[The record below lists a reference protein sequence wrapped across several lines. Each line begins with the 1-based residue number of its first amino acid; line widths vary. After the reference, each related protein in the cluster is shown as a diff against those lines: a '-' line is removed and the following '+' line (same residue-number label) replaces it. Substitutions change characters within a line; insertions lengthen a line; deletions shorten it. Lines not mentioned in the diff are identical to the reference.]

1 MEHTLS
7 TCTVKTFTERYEKQ
21 KLNFDFTIQRDG
33 GQWNSEQQNLLVHSI
48 LVGMIVPAL
57 YFIKEENNNGEVW
70 TVIDGKQRLS
80 TLMAFYNNE
89 FKLSKDTDN
98 ITIGDKEYIIAG
110 LKYKDLPEILQ
121 ERFTMYPFD
130 IVYLRGYTDEEI
142 EEQFYRLNNG
152 SIFTKQQKAVVQ
164 LGTELASKINE
175 IEKHPFWER
184 VNISK
189 SQRKHGVV
197 KETILKC
204 LMLLSGYNYAH
215 FGACEVVKFAKFFS
229 KNYDDKQL
237 EYFTDILDKLNDNIV
252 DTDENN
258 KLLKPIN
265 IPAIVMNAD
274 FCDENDVSD
283 VDYEKFITDWF
294 ETGCKGNEY
303 LECCGSGSTHKAKV
317 EGRVKAMNDFLLNF
331 IGE

>member
-33 GQWNSEQQNLLVHSI
+33 GQWNSEQQSLLVHSI

-57 YFIKEENNNGEVW
+57 YFIKEETDSGEVW

-237 EYFTDILDKLNDNIV
+237 EYFADILDKLNDNIV
-252 DTDENN
+252 DTDDNN
-258 KLLKPIN
+258 KILKPIN

-283 VDYEKFITDWF
+283 IDYEKFITDWF
-294 ETGCKGNEY
+294 ETGCKSNEY

-317 EGRVKAMNDFLLNF
+317 EGRVKVMNDFLLNF

>member
-33 GQWNSEQQNLLVHSI
+33 GQWNSEQQSLLVHSI

-57 YFIKEENNNGEVW
+57 YFIKEEVDSGEVW

-110 LKYKDLPEILQ
+110 LKYKDLSEILQ

-237 EYFTDILDKLNDNIV
+237 EYFADILDKLNDNIV
-252 DTDENN
+252 DTDDNN
-258 KLLKPIN
+258 KILKPIN

-283 VDYEKFITDWF
+283 ADYEKFITDWL
-294 ETGCKGNEY
+294 K
-303 LECCGSGSTHKAKV
+303 LVAKAT
-317 EGRVKAMNDFLLNF
+317 NILNVVAQAAHTKQKLR
-331 IGE
+331 EE